1 MALVPVLDPGVD
13 QDVSVV
19 YWVGMDLEVDL
30 GVDPLVRLF
39 LIVSYTARVGG
50 VVRIP
55 DLPIQMTLLKSYR
68 PEILRSQLM
77 IVTRVVQ
84 SEPVG
89 ASFES
94 KVGIL

>member
-1 MALVPVLDPGVD
+1 MALVPVPDPGVD

-39 LIVSYTARVGG
+39 LIVSYIARVGG

-55 DLPIQMTLLKSYR
+55 DLPIQMILLKSCE
-68 PEILRSQLM
+68 PEILRFRLM
-77 IVTRVVQ
+77 ITIHGVLHA
-84 SEPVG
+84 PVE
-89 ASFES
+89 ASFELR
-94 KVGIL
+94 VGIP

>member
-1 MALVPVLDPGVD
+1 MALAPVLSPVVD
-13 QDVSVV
+13 QEVSVV
-19 YWVGMDLEVDL
+19 YLVGADLEVDL
-30 GVDPLVRLF
+30 VVRLF
-39 LIVSYTARVGG
+39 LIVSYTVHGG
-50 VVRIP
+50 GAAHIP

-77 IVTRVVQ
+77 IVIRVVQ
-84 SEPVG
+84 REQDG